1 MEKTISITLNNQSFV
16 IEEDAY
22 NKLSDYLE
30 NIKAHCGAGADAA
43 EVIADIENSMAEKL
57 KSNLTPYKEVIT
69 SANVDALIE
78 IMGTAE
84 DFDREVGGATADNHA
99 EDGEDKV
106 ERKLYRD
113 MDNAIIGGV
122 AAGLGNYFDIDPV
135 LIRVIFIALIFAGG
149 SAFPIYILLWIA
161 MPEAKTAHQKLE
173 MKGQAPTLAAFKNL
187 SKTGKK
193 IQDNFKSRW
202 QKRSA
207 LGKILTLPAVII
219 RGFFMG
225 VKKIWSKV
233 WPIIKFLFGLGLTI
247 FSFVGLGLI
256 GVGSLYMLLYNNS
269 AYQLSFIPISELT
282 SLLPYTWMIILGFLS
297 LAIPTALM
305 FICGLS
311 LILRKNIL
319 NLAMAG
325 IILGSWLFS
334 GIFFCALSL
343 RYFPEIQHKFDSYPL
358 LIQEE
363 KAVDLKGVKEIE
375 TNGHIINVLVTKSTS
390 TPATL
395 SGRTVDLNNIEMN
408 RVGDK
413 LILTQKDEDANKIC
427 LNCHL
432 DQVELKL
439 ATSSTLKITTK
450 NGASIYDETAPK
462 EEEEE
467 MENEDIEEINS
478 DEIIPVKKA
487 TSTTVKTI
495 KHTEAKVK

>member
-1 MEKTISITLNNQSFV
+1 MEKTISITLNNQSFI

-22 NKLSDYLE
+22 NKLADYLE

-84 DFDREVGGATADNHA
+84 DFDREVGGTTTSNQT
-99 EDGEDKV
+99 EEGEDKV

-122 AAGLGNYFDIDPV
+122 AAGLGNYFNVDPV

-193 IQDNFKSRW
+193 IQDNWKKRW

-207 LGKILTLPAVII
+207 LGKIVTLPAVII
-219 RGFFMG
+219 SGFFLG
-225 VKKIWSKV
+225 LKKIWSKV

-247 FSFVGLGLI
+247 FSFIGLGLI
-256 GVGSLYMLLYNNS
+256 GIGSLFMLLYNNS
-269 AYQLSFIPISELT
+269 TYQLSYIPISELT
-282 SLLPYTWMIILGFLS
+282 SLLPYTWMVILGFLS
-297 LAIPTALM
+297 LIIPTALV

-319 NLAMAG
+319 NFAIAG
-325 IILGSWLFS
+325 IIVSVWLLS

-343 RYFPEIQHKFDSYPL
+343 RYIPEIKNKFDSYPIL
-358 LIQEE
+358 VHEE
-363 KAVDLKGVKEIE
+363 KAVDLKDIKEIE
-375 TNGHIINVLVTKSTS
+375 ADGYRINVFVTKSTS
-390 TPATL
+390 TPTTL
-395 SGRTVDLNNIEMN
+395 SGRLVDLNNTQMN

-413 LILTQKDEDANKIC
+413 LIIKQKDLETNKIC
-427 LNCHL
+427 LDCEFHS
-432 DQVELKL
+432 VELQM
-439 ATSSTLKITTK
+439 ATSSTIKINVK
-450 NGASIYDETAPK
+450 NGAYLNDETALVA
-462 EEEEE
+462 EEE
-467 MENEDIEEINS
+467 IEEDTDVI
-478 DEIIPVKKA
+478 DETA
-487 TSTTVKTI
+487 TNTVIVVPKRI
-495 KHTEAKVK
+495 EAKVK

>member
-30 NIKAHCGAGADAA
+30 NIKAHCGAGADSA

-84 DFDREVGGATADNHA
+84 DFDREVGGTTTTSQTEA
-99 EDGEDKV
+99 EEDKV

-122 AAGLGNYFDIDPV
+122 AAGLGNYFNVDPV

-193 IQDNFKSRW
+193 IQDGWKKRW

-219 RGFFMG
+219 RGFILG
-225 VKKIWSKV
+225 LQKIWNKV

-247 FSFVGLGLI
+247 FSFIGLGLI
-256 GVGSLYMLLYNNS
+256 GIGSLFMLLYNNS
-269 AYQLSFIPISELT
+269 TYQFSYIPISELT
-282 SLLPYTWMIILGFLS
+282 SLLPYTWMVILGFLS
-297 LAIPTALM
+297 LIIPTALV

-319 NLAMAG
+319 NFAITG
-325 IILGSWLFS
+325 IIVSVWLIS

-343 RYFPEIQHKFDSYPL
+343 RYAPEIQHKFDNYPL
-358 LIQEE
+358 LNQEE
-363 KAVDLKGVKEIE
+363 KAVDLKDIKEIE
-375 TNGHIINVLVTKSTS
+375 ADGHRINIFVTKSTT

-395 SGRTVDLNNIEMN
+395 SGRTIDLNNIEMN
-408 RVGDK
+408 RIGDK
-413 LILTQKDEDANKIC
+413 LIIKQKDTENNKIC
-427 LNCHL
+427 LDCTL
-432 DQVELKL
+432 YPVEFQV
-439 ATSSTLKITTK
+439 ATSSSLKITTK
-450 NGASIYDETAPK
+450 NGADLSDETVQIEEDVSDVILDK
-462 EEEEE
+462 EE
-467 MENEDIEEINS
+467 S
-478 DEIIPVKKA
+478 
-487 TSTTVKTI
+487 TSTVVSVPKR
-495 KHTEAKVK
+495 TEVKVK

>member
-69 SANVDALIE
+69 STNVDALIE

-84 DFDREVGGATADNHA
+84 DFDREVGGTTTTSQAEAD
-99 EDGEDKV
+99 EDKV

-122 AAGLGNYFDIDPV
+122 AAGLGNYFNVDPV

-193 IQDNFKSRW
+193 IQDGWKKRW

-219 RGFFMG
+219 RGFILG
-225 VKKIWSKV
+225 LQKIWNKV

-247 FSFVGLGLI
+247 FSFIGLGLI
-256 GVGSLYMLLYNNS
+256 GIGSLFMLLYNNS
-269 AYQLSFIPISELT
+269 AYQFSYIPISELT
-282 SLLPYTWMIILGFLS
+282 SLLPYTWMVILGFLS
-297 LAIPTALM
+297 LIIPTALV

-319 NLAMAG
+319 NFAITG
-325 IILGSWLFS
+325 IIIGTWMLS

-343 RYFPEIQHKFDSYPL
+343 RYAPEIQHKFDNYPL
-358 LIQEE
+358 LNNEE
-363 KAVDLKGVKEIE
+363 KVLDLKDIKEIE
-375 TNGHIINVLVTKSTS
+375 ADGHRINIFVTKSTS
-390 TPATL
+390 TPTTL
-395 SGRTVDLNNIEMN
+395 SGRTVDLNSIEIN
-408 RVGDK
+408 RVGNK
-413 LILTQKDEDANKIC
+413 LIIKQKDIENNKIC
-427 LNCHL
+427 LDCNL
-432 DQVELKL
+432 YPVELQM
-439 ATSSTLKITTK
+439 ATSSDLKITVK
-450 NGASIYDETAPK
+450 NGADLNDETVQTEEDINVVSD
-462 EEEEE
+462 EEE
-467 MENEDIEEINS
+467 S
-478 DEIIPVKKA
+478 
-487 TSTTVKTI
+487 TSTVVNIPKR
-495 KHTEAKVK
+495 TEVKVK